1 MENLFCEDEVKS
13 FEIRIELE
21 NVIENNNNNNIGEI
35 YFYTGIILLSYSN
48 ETIKQLNKF
57 YIKLLLFKDKN
68 NIPLKKEWNFWM
80 YSKVSQKENFLLFV
94 LLNLHYTN
102 TFATD
107 CIWYLYHFFSASN

>member
-48 ETIKQLNKF
+48 EAIKQLNKF

-68 NIPLKKEWNFWM
+68 NISLKKGWNFWM
-80 YSKVSQKENFLLFV
+80 YSKV
-94 LLNLHYTN
+94 
-102 TFATD
+102 
-107 CIWYLYHFFSASN
+107 

>member
-68 NIPLKKEWNFWM
+68 NIPLKKGWNFWM
-80 YSKVSQKENFLLFV
+80 YSKV
-94 LLNLHYTN
+94 
-102 TFATD
+102 
-107 CIWYLYHFFSASN
+107 